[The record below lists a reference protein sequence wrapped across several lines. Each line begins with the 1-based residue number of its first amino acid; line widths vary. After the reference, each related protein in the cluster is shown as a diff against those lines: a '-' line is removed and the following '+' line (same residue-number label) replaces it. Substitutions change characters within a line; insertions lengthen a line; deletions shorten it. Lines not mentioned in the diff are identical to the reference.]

1 MHVSPASGR
10 FASTPLPGL
19 CARPHFAPPRPVP
32 NSWLSHCTE
41 IKFQSMQ
48 VSLKHAALERII
60 CDQQYDYVAQFTN
73 EHQSLCSF
81 AALILER
88 IIHYIPVYIPYA
100 SCTTYQFQKNLSN
113 QINRC
118 GPTLHA
124 YLQLSRS
131 RRCSSQQ
138 KTQVL
143 N

>member
-1 MHVSPASGR
+1 MAIFMHVSPASGR

-88 IIHYIPVYIPYA
+88 IIHYIPVSEKSFEPDQQMWSYIA
-100 SCTTYQFQKNLSN
+100 CISSIVQK
-113 QINRC
+113 
-118 GPTLHA
+118 
-124 YLQLSRS
+124 
-131 RRCSSQQ
+131 Q
-138 KTQVL
+138 KM
-143 N
+143 